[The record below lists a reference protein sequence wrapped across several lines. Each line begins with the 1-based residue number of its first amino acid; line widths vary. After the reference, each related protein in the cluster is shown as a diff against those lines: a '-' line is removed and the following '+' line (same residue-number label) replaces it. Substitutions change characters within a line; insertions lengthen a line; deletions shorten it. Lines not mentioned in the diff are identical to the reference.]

1 MHRRAELGER
11 AALVG
16 IVGNI
21 FLSAAKF
28 VVGIVAGSTAVIAD
42 ALHSFSDVIISA
54 LTWLGI
60 RIAKK
65 PPDREH
71 QLGHYDVE
79 PIVGLIVSIVL
90 AVIGFEFARYSLS
103 MLYSPQIPKTSAIY
117 ITIFAIFF
125 KEAMTRYTLSIAQK
139 IRSPALKADAMHH
152 RSDVYSSILVLLGV
166 AGAILGY
173 PALDPIAGIAVS
185 ILVFKIGVDV
195 GKENIVQ
202 LMGSVPSPE
211 LAENIDKLVRGVAGV
226 KHLHRIRI
234 HGLGAYASVDLHVCV
249 DEKLPLAEAHKIAHE
264 VQRKIVESFP
274 EISSALVHIEPY
286 DVHHRENHT

>member
-125 KEAMTRYTLSIAQK
+125 KEAMTRYTLSIAQEAL
-139 IRSPALKADAMHH
+139 RSKLTQCIIEATFIPLYLCC
-152 RSDVYSSILVLLGV
+152 SESPEQYL
-166 AGAILGY
+166 AIL
-173 PALDPIAGIAVS
+173 LS
-185 ILVFKIGVDV
+185 T
-195 GKENIVQ
+195 
-202 LMGSVPSPE
+202 
-211 LAENIDKLVRGVAGV
+211 
-226 KHLHRIRI
+226 
-234 HGLGAYASVDLHVCV
+234 
-249 DEKLPLAEAHKIAHE
+249 PLQ
-264 VQRKIVESFP
+264 VLRCQF
-274 EISSALVHIEPY
+274 
-286 DVHHRENHT
+286 